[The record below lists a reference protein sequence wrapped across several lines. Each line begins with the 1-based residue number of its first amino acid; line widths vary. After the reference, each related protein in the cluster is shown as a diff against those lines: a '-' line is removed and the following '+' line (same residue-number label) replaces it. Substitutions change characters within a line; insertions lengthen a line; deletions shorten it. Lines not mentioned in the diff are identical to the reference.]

1 MTVEG
6 AITPSGAPA
15 ALSLEA
21 PAGARTAL
29 VVEDDLKSA
38 ELVRVQLEAEGFR
51 VLHAGT
57 AEAALAIAGQQP
69 LSLITLDITLPDL
82 DGWEFLSRIKQVQA
96 LKHIPVVMISIV
108 ADRNKGFAFGASAI
122 MQKPISR
129 QDLHE
134 ALLEIGLLPLAQGR
148 TLKVLVVDD
157 DPKAVELTAVRI
169 RDMAST
175 VLRAY
180 NGREAIE
187 AARKELPEL
196 IVLDLMM
203 PEVNGFE
210 VVERLSK
217 DPRTASIPI
226 LVVTGKQITIEDRAR
241 LNGSVKSIME
251 KADLDPDRFGAEVR
265 RVTAGRRVEA

>member
-1 MTVEG
+1 
-6 AITPSGAPA
+6 
-15 ALSLEA
+15 
-21 PAGARTAL
+21 
-29 VVEDDLKSA
+29 
-38 ELVRVQLEAEGFR
+38 

-265 RVTAGRRVEA
+265 RATAGRRVEA

>member
-1 MTVEG
+1 
-6 AITPSGAPA
+6 
-15 ALSLEA
+15 
-21 PAGARTAL
+21 
-29 VVEDDLKSA
+29 
-38 ELVRVQLEAEGFR
+38 
-51 VLHAGT
+51 
-57 AEAALAIAGQQP
+57 
-69 LSLITLDITLPDL
+69 LSLITLDVTLPDL
-82 DGWEFLSRIKQVQA
+82 DGWEFLSCIKQVQA

-265 RVTAGRRVEA
+265 RATAGRRVEA

>member
-1 MTVEG
+1 
-6 AITPSGAPA
+6 
-15 ALSLEA
+15 
-21 PAGARTAL
+21 
-29 VVEDDLKSA
+29 
-38 ELVRVQLEAEGFR
+38 
-51 VLHAGT
+51 
-57 AEAALAIAGQQP
+57 
-69 LSLITLDITLPDL
+69 
-82 DGWEFLSRIKQVQA
+82 
-96 LKHIPVVMISIV
+96 MISIV

-265 RVTAGRRVEA
+265 RATAGRRVEA

>member
-1 MTVEG
+1 
-6 AITPSGAPA
+6 
-15 ALSLEA
+15 
-21 PAGARTAL
+21 
-29 VVEDDLKSA
+29 
-38 ELVRVQLEAEGFR
+38 
-51 VLHAGT
+51 VLQAGT
-57 AEAALAIAGQQP
+57 AEAALAIAAQQP
-69 LSLITLDITLPDL
+69 LSLITLDVTLPDL
-82 DGWEFLSRIKQVQA
+82 DGWEFLSCIKQVQA

-265 RVTAGRRVEA
+265 RATAGRRVEA